1 MQNKAVRLHG
11 TLDLRLDTFSIPE
24 IKPDELLLHIV
35 CDSLCMSSYKATALG
50 SGHKRVPDDID
61 VHPIIVGHEFCG
73 KIAAVG
79 ENCRDRYSV
88 GQRISLQT
96 TLSDTYAAPGYSYEF
111 CGGDSQYAIIPAP
124 YTTRD
129 NVISYNCDSFFGG
142 SLAEPYSCVIGAFH
156 ANYHNTPGA
165 YRHEMGIKQ
174 GGNMALLAATGPM
187 GTAAIDYILHC
198 DRRPAV
204 LVVTGRT
211 QSVLDRCAALFPPE
225 KAAENGVTLHYLN
238 TRECENVAEELL
250 ALSAGQGYDDVFVYA
265 PDEALLKT
273 ADEILG
279 FDGCLN
285 FFAGPAD
292 KSLSAPINFY
302 NVHYN
307 LHHFCGTSGGNT
319 DDMREAIQMMEAGR
333 LMPAALVTHIGG
345 LDAAAEA
352 TLHLPDLKGGKKLI
366 YTGISLP
373 LTAIADFQKLGE
385 TQALFRGLAEICSR
399 SNNLWSAEAEA
410 YLLQHGSK
418 L

>member
-1 MQNKAVRLHG
+1 M
-11 TLDLRLDTFSIPE
+11 
-24 IKPDELLLHIV
+24 
-35 CDSLCMSSYKATALG
+35 
-50 SGHKRVPDDID
+50 
-61 VHPIIVGHEFCG
+61 
-73 KIAAVG
+73 
-79 ENCRDRYSV
+79 
-88 GQRISLQT
+88 
-96 TLSDTYAAPGYSYEF
+96 
-111 CGGDSQYAIIPAP
+111 
-124 YTTRD
+124 
-129 NVISYNCDSFFGG
+129 
-142 SLAEPYSCVIGAFH
+142 
-156 ANYHNTPGA
+156 
-165 YRHEMGIKQ
+165 
-174 GGNMALLAATGPM
+174 
-187 GTAAIDYILHC
+187 
-198 DRRPAV
+198 
-204 LVVTGRT
+204 VTGRT

-238 TRECENVAEELL
+238 TRDCENVAEELL

-333 LMPAALVTHIGG
+333 LTPAALVTHIGG

>member
-1 MQNKAVRLHG
+1 M
-11 TLDLRLDTFSIPE
+11 
-24 IKPDELLLHIV
+24 
-35 CDSLCMSSYKATALG
+35 
-50 SGHKRVPDDID
+50 
-61 VHPIIVGHEFCG
+61 
-73 KIAAVG
+73 
-79 ENCRDRYSV
+79 
-88 GQRISLQT
+88 
-96 TLSDTYAAPGYSYEF
+96 
-111 CGGDSQYAIIPAP
+111 
-124 YTTRD
+124 
-129 NVISYNCDSFFGG
+129 ISYNCDSFFGG

-238 TRECENVAEELL
+238 TRDCENVAEELL

-333 LMPAALVTHIGG
+333 LTPAALVTHIGG

>member
-238 TRECENVAEELL
+238 TRDRENVAEELL

-307 LHHFCGTSGGNT
+307 GPV
-319 DDMREAIQMMEAGR
+319 D
-333 LMPAALVTHIGG
+333 
-345 LDAAAEA
+345 
-352 TLHLPDLKGGKKLI
+352 KGSE
-366 YTGISLP
+366 YV
-373 LTAIADFQKLGE
+373 
-385 TQALFRGLAEICSR
+385 R
-399 SNNLWSAEAEA
+399 SMVE
-410 YLLQHGSK
+410 
-418 L
+418 

>member
-24 IKPDELLLHIV
+24 IKPDDLLLHIV
-35 CDSLCMSSYKATALG
+35 CDSLCMSSYKAAALG

-61 VHPIIVGHEFCG
+61 VHPVIVGHEFCG

-238 TRECENVAEELL
+238 TRDCENVAEELL
-250 ALSAGQGYDDVFVYA
+250 ALSAGQG
-265 PDEALLKT
+265 
-273 ADEILG
+273 
-279 FDGCLN
+279 
-285 FFAGPAD
+285 
-292 KSLSAPINFY
+292 
-302 NVHYN
+302 
-307 LHHFCGTSGGNT
+307 
-319 DDMREAIQMMEAGR
+319 
-333 LMPAALVTHIGG
+333 
-345 LDAAAEA
+345 
-352 TLHLPDLKGGKKLI
+352 
-366 YTGISLP
+366 
-373 LTAIADFQKLGE
+373 
-385 TQALFRGLAEICSR
+385 
-399 SNNLWSAEAEA
+399 
-410 YLLQHGSK
+410 
-418 L
+418 